1 MSVLEQYKS
10 KLTTA
15 AEIAALIQSGET
27 CCTDLAAAI
36 PTAIVGELAKRSE
49 KGEVQNIRLDTS
61 LDIGQY
67 SYFTEEALRNIT
79 PVTWFS
85 GKELAREVNKAQADV
100 LPCYYRDMPQLH
112 RDYAVPDVFFATVSP
127 MDKHGYFSTGTSA
140 SYSEQTIKDAKK
152 IYLEVNPHMPRAI
165 TGPMVHISQVT
176 ALCENDIPL
185 PILPQTK
192 IDETS
197 RKIGELMAEEVPNG
211 ATIQMGIGAV
221 PEAFGMALLDKRDIG
236 IHTELMTDS
245 MVEMIEKGVVTNE
258 MKPIYRGKTVAT
270 LAFGS
275 QRVYDYMDDNPAFVM
290 LPVDYVNDPAVIAQH
305 PNFISV
311 NAALEVD
318 FSGQVCAESI
328 GTIHVSGSGGQ
339 ADYVRGATQSKGGKS
354 FIAFSSTTK
363 NDTISKIKPTL
374 TPGSIV
380 TTHKNDVDCIVTEY
394 GIAKLRG
401 KTLSQRAKE
410 LIAIAHPKFRD
421 ELTFAA
427 KKQNIII

>member
-1 MSVLEQYKS
+1 
-10 KLTTA
+10 
-15 AEIAALIQSGET
+15 
-27 CCTDLAAAI
+27 
-36 PTAIVGELAKRSE
+36 
-49 KGEVQNIRLDTS
+49 
-61 LDIGQY
+61 
-67 SYFTEEALRNIT
+67 
-79 PVTWFS
+79 
-85 GKELAREVNKAQADV
+85 
-100 LPCYYRDMPQLH
+100 
-112 RDYAVPDVFFATVSP
+112 
-127 MDKHGYFSTGTSA
+127 
-140 SYSEQTIKDAKK
+140 
-152 IYLEVNPHMPRAI
+152 
-165 TGPMVHISQVT
+165 
-176 ALCENDIPL
+176 
-185 PILPQTK
+185 
-192 IDETS
+192 
-197 RKIGELMAEEVPNG
+197 
-211 ATIQMGIGAV
+211 
-221 PEAFGMALLDKRDIG
+221 
-236 IHTELMTDS
+236 MTDS

-318 FSGQVCAESI
+318 FYGQVCAESI